1 MIAVL
6 LAELGATVTLLCGIQ
21 GRRFIFSNSIFFLSQ
36 FYCERLDQ
44 PLAGAVCPQV
54 GCSDWLG
61 TSIFLSGDTCE
72 LI

>member
-36 FYCERLDQ
+36 FYCGRYLHGRGFS
-44 PLAGAVCPQV
+44 PSRARVC
-54 GCSDWLG
+54 
-61 TSIFLSGDTCE
+61 SIMILSRTLFDET
-72 LI
+72 IYYD